1 MPSSIFGHDLKNVS
15 AKELTHPL
23 SSLEPRC
30 PCIWSDLSSW
40 VCMVNWSP
48 CLREERRRSLLLLLP
63 PPCRR
68 RDRYFSWPL
77 SLSLYEGLE
86 WGGSLFFMTC
96 LSGGVLRSLLPVWGR
111 RDRLLLPP
119 PYSAGGGREELLSSD
134 LSLWGCLQDWSL
146 WAGTS
151 PTTSAAS
158 GGPGTLWSANAHIW
172 SYFSCG
178 WLLLAGG

>member
-15 AKELTHPL
+15 AKVGNLELKHPL

-48 CLREERRRSLLLLLP
+48 CLREERRRTSSFSIQEKEEE
-63 PPCRR
+63 
-68 RDRYFSWPL
+68 RYFSWPL

-86 WGGSLFFMTC
+86 WGGSLFGMTC
-96 LSGGVLRSLLPVWGR
+96 LSGGVLWSLLPVWRR
-111 RDRLLLPP
+111 RDRHLLPP

-134 LSLWGCLQDWSL
+134 LSLWGCLQDWSESTL
-146 WAGTS
+146 PPPARLPWWPGPARPVALEAG
-151 PTTSAAS
+151 PY
-158 GGPGTLWSANAHIW
+158 LV
-172 SYFSCG
+172 
-178 WLLLAGG
+178 LL